1 MNSTERYILIC
12 TLLFLIALARGVP
25 VGISPYDSNSENNA
39 DFCTEKAAN
48 GFFADPSDTDC
59 TSYINC
65 YNVNGEWKTKLLKCP
80 QGQYFDPALSFC
92 SSLYN
97 CSL

>member
-1 MNSTERYILIC
+1 MNSTERYILTC
-12 TLLFLIALARGVP
+12 TMLFVIALARGVP
-25 VGISPYDSNSENNA
+25 VGISPYDSNSQTNT

-48 GFFADPSDTDC
+48 GFFVDPSDMDC

-65 YNVNGEWKTKLLKCP
+65 YNVNGEWKTKELKCP
-80 QGQYFDPALSFC
+80 NGQYFDSSLSFC